1 LIQGQTAQHNWVAF
15 RYAEILLNYAEAMNE
30 AFGPENVPDGYVMS
44 AKDALQK
51 VRDRASVSLPAVNV
65 STIETFRHAV
75 KHERQIELAFEDH
88 RYWDLLRW
96 KDAMTVLNQP
106 VKGVK
111 INKSGEVYSYSVV
124 DVASRVF
131 YERNYYLPLL
141 RSEIENS
148 NGTLEQNPKY

>member
-1 LIQGQTAQHNWVAF
+1 
-15 RYAEILLNYAEAMNE
+15 MNE
-30 AFGPENVPDGYVMS
+30 AFGPKNAPNGYVMS
-44 AKDALQK
+44 AKEALQK
-51 VRDRASVSLPAVNV
+51 VRDRASVSLPAVNA

-111 INKSGEVYSYSVV
+111 INKSGDKYSYAVV

-148 NGTLEQNPKY
+148 EGTLEQNPNY